1 MVNSQTQSI
10 KNYTGKIIQIA
21 EPDSQQEEGAT
32 FTYSIISI
40 LQLDLKTLYLDN
52 FTVYISTICFQAF
65 FILIS

>member
-1 MVNSQTQSI
+1 MANSQTQSI

-52 FTVYISTICFQAF
+52 FTG
-65 FILIS
+65 